1 MESQGQIAVS
11 NVCRAVVRAV
21 EKLDEEWS
29 PATLDVMIFH
39 SNQLY
44 RLLLAYCGDTH
55 VLEEV
60 GRSLTLLSE
69 IEESMEET
77 GPTGYVA
84 QLEPRT
90 NGRGRPFGKSLLI
103 VTYLPKGLEV
113 IFGGS
118 YKEKSH
124 RINACT
130 YTLYLWYYSSVGRK

>member
-44 RLLLAYCGDTH
+44 RLLLVYCGDTH

-90 NGRGRPFGKSLLI
+90 NGSGMVLNGTWYQSLSERLLRPPSEWYGPPQHL
-103 VTYLPKGLEV
+103 
-113 IFGGS
+113 
-118 YKEKSH
+118 
-124 RINACT
+124 ACT
-130 YTLYLWYYSSVGRK
+130 VGYCERS

>member
-69 IEESMEET
+69 IE
-77 GPTGYVA
+77 G
-84 QLEPRT
+84 R
-90 NGRGRPFGKSLLI
+90 NGCRDRLPNGTDRLRNRGERACCKLVLVWIKFGT
-103 VTYLPKGLEV
+103 V
-113 IFGGS
+113 
-118 YKEKSH
+118 
-124 RINACT
+124 NAP
-130 YTLYLWYYSSVGRK
+130 